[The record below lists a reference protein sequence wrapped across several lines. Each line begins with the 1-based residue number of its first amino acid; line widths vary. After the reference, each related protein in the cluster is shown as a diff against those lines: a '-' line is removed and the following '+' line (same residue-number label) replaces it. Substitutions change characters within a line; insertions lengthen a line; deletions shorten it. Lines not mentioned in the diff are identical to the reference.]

1 MNARWRRIRRGIPD
15 NLGPLVDTLS
25 NVVGI
30 LVMVIVVIQLELGD
44 AVARVDAALEG
55 ANETRSR
62 LAASRSELEARRARL
77 VARTDSAPE
86 AAIDFAEEMLA
97 ALNGLPTQTS
107 ASEDDARE
115 EEEPPWELAARLA
128 ETSAALERERG
139 AFSARA
145 DHASGLRSVP
155 SRLVARLPNPELQRG
170 YESWILVRYGRV
182 FLVDR
187 EALYDAGSRAIQR
200 LLGPAIARGV
210 RPDEFESTAL
220 YLRKQAAGSDGFRWQ
235 LGGGARPRVELE
247 FPEPDHGR
255 MTDRLDRDP
264 GFGAWLAARNPEQD
278 FIRFHVWDDSFEAYA
293 AARQATEQAG
303 FRAGW
308 VGHTQD
314 EEMTLH
320 LTFGS
325 PLPRE
330 RTIEVD

>member
-1 MNARWRRIRRGIPD
+1 VNARWRRIRRGIPD
-15 NLGPLVDTLS
+15 NLAPLVDTLS

-44 AVARVDAALEG
+44 AVARVDAALDG

-62 LAASRSELEARRARL
+62 LAASRSELETRRARL

-97 ALNGLPTQTS
+97 ALQTLRTKPPAPEDVADDEALP
-107 ASEDDARE
+107 RV
-115 EEEPPWELAARLA
+115 LAARLA
-128 ETSAALERERG
+128 EASAALERERG

-187 EALYDAGSRAIQR
+187 EALYDAGSRALQR

-210 RPDEFESTAL
+210 RPDEFASAAL

-235 LGGGARPRVELE
+235 LGDGARPRVELE

-255 MTDRLDRDP
+255 MPDRLGRDP
-264 GFGAWLAARNPEQD
+264 GFGAWLAARNPEED

-308 VGHTQD
+308 VGHTRD
-314 EEMTLH
+314 EEMTLN